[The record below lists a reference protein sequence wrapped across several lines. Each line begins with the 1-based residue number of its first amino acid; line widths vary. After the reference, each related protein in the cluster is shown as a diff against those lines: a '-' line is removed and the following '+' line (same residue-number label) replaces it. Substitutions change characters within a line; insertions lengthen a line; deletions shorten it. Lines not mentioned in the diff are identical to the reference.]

1 MSTKKPK
8 PLTERILAA
17 LGTRSSAPYWDL
29 MRAVFPYAE
38 YPRAWNYQANGGP
51 PGCAMAFNAALRRLG
66 GGWRQAPDRTN
77 RIAYIDRD
85 KVDQKRKA

>member
-8 PLTERILAA
+8 PLTERILEA

-29 MRAVFPYAE
+29 MRAVFPHAE

-51 PGCAMAFNAALRRLG
+51 PGCSMAFNAALRRMG
-66 GGWRQAPDRTN
+66 GGWSGMGSARK
-77 RIAYIDRD
+77 AYIDRD
-85 KVDQKRKA
+85 KVAQQRKG